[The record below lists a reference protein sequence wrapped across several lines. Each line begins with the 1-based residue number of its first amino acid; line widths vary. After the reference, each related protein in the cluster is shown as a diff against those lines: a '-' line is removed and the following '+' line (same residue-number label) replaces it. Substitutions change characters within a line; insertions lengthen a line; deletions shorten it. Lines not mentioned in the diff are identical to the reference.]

1 MKNNIIVIAEIG
13 INHNGSLNL
22 AKKLMSLAKASG
34 CDLVK
39 FQKRNPEIT
48 TPDDKK
54 NILRETP
61 WGRITY
67 LQYKKKIEFGKK
79 EYDVINK
86 YAKKIKI
93 DWFASAW
100 DLESQKF
107 LRRYKFKF
115 NKIASAMLTN
125 IRLLEVVSKERK
137 RTFISTGMS
146 TIKEIDTAVKIFK
159 KNKCDFVLMHSVSSY
174 PSPEKDLNLKL
185 LEKFKKKYRCDV
197 GYSGHEPTLSPTI
210 GACYLGAKVVERHV
224 TLDRTM
230 WGTDQSAS
238 LSPDGLRN
246 LVRTVKKIPS
256 ILGDGIKKITL
267 EEKKKI
273 KELRY
278 WK

>member
-86 YAKKIKI
+86 YAKK
-93 DWFASAW
+93 
-100 DLESQKF
+100 
-107 LRRYKFKF
+107 
-115 NKIASAMLTN
+115 
-125 IRLLEVVSKERK
+125 
-137 RTFISTGMS
+137 
-146 TIKEIDTAVKIFK
+146 
-159 KNKCDFVLMHSVSSY
+159 
-174 PSPEKDLNLKL
+174 LKL
-185 LEKFKKKYRCDV
+185 TGLPAH
-197 GYSGHEPTLSPTI
+197 GTL
-210 GACYLGAKVVERHV
+210 KVK
-224 TLDRTM
+224 
-230 WGTDQSAS
+230 
-238 LSPDGLRN
+238 N
-246 LVRTVKKIPS
+246 F
-256 ILGDGIKKITL
+256 
-267 EEKKKI
+267 
-273 KELRY
+273 
-278 WK
+278 

>member
-159 KNKCDFVLMHSVSSY
+159 KINVILYSCILSQVTRLQK
-174 PSPEKDLNLKL
+174 KILNLKL
-185 LEKFKKKYRCDV
+185 LEKFKKYRCDV

-210 GACYLGAKVVERHV
+210 GACYLGAKVVERHI

>member
-107 LRRYKFKF
+107 LRSYKFKF